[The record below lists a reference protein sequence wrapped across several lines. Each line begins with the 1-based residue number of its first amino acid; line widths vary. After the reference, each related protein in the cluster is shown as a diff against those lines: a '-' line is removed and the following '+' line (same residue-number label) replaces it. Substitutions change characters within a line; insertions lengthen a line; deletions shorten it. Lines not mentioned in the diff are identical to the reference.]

1 MNNIKQVVLW
11 GHKLHTHTHSYIHNA
26 FYIAFKH
33 LGYKTLWLD
42 NTDDFKT
49 KDFSQPLFLNENN
62 EITTIDFA
70 NTLFI
75 TEGQVDQNIPILST
89 AYYVLHNCNMDK
101 YNILP
106 KENYMILQVYTN
118 DVINKHH
125 ATEID
130 KSTLTYFKDKTLYI
144 PWATD
149 LLPEEINR
157 NIEKTKSGEFKIE
170 NMVSFVGSM
179 TRPWLHV
186 KQFCETKN
194 IRFECYGGNSR
205 NLSVEDNISLIQKS
219 ILAPAFQDDW
229 QSTNGYIPCR
239 IFKNISYGKMGI
251 TNNPT
256 VYELY
261 NREILFD
268 NNIFNAL
275 QKGLIFE
282 NFPEEK
288 KREIIIKLMEITR
301 DKHTYLNRIEQ
312 LFRFLSL
319 SI

>member
-33 LGYKTLWLD
+33 LEYKTLWLD
-42 NTDDFKT
+42 NKDDI
-49 KDFSQPLFLNENN
+49 SQ
-62 EITTIDFA
+62 IDFA

-75 TEGQVDQNIPILST
+75 TEGQVDQNIPINKT
-89 AYYVLHNCNMDK
+89 AYYILHNCNMEK
-101 YNILP
+101 YSSLP
-106 KENYMILQVYTN
+106 IENYIILQVYTN
-118 DVINKHH
+118 DVINKHN

-130 KSTLTYFKDKTLYI
+130 KSTLTYFKDKTLFM

-157 NIEKTKSGEFKIE
+157 NIEKVKNGEFNIE

-205 NLSVEDNISLIQKS
+205 NLSIEDNISLTQKS

-229 QSTNGYIPCR
+229 QSANGYIPCR

-282 NFPEEK
+282 NLPNEK
-288 KREIIIKLMEITR
+288 KNEIIIKLMEITR

>member
-1 MNNIKQVVLW
+1 MNNIQQVVLW
-11 GHKLHTHTHSYIHNA
+11 GHKLHSHTHSYIHNA

-42 NTDDFKT
+42 NNDDISNI
-49 KDFSQPLFLNENN
+49 DFS
-62 EITTIDFA
+62 

-75 TEGQVDQNIPILST
+75 TEGQVDQNIPILKT

-101 YNILP
+101 YSILP
-106 KENYMILQVYTN
+106 EENYMILQVYTN
-118 DVINKHH
+118 DVINKHN

-130 KSTLTYFKDKTLYI
+130 KSTLTYFKGKTLYM

-157 NIEKTKSGEFKIE
+157 NIEKVKNREFKIE
-170 NMVSFVGSM
+170 NMISFVGSL
-179 TRPWLHV
+179 TRPWLYV
-186 KQFCETKN
+186 KHFCENNN

-205 NLSVEDNISLIQKS
+205 NLSVEDNISLTQQS

-229 QSTNGYIPCR
+229 QSQNGYIPCR

-256 VYELY
+256 VYQLY

-268 NNIFNAL
+268 NNIFNSL

-312 LFRFLSL
+312 IFKFLSL

>member
-1 MNNIKQVVLW
+1 MNIYMNNIQQVVIW
-11 GHKLHTHTHSYIHNA
+11 GHKLHSHTHSYIHNA
-26 FYIAFKH
+26 FVIAFKH

-42 NTDDFKT
+42 NKDDI
-49 KDFSQPLFLNENN
+49 SN
-62 EITTIDFA
+62 IDFT
-70 NTLFI
+70 NSLFI
-75 TEGQVDQNIPILST
+75 TEGQVDQNIPIIKT
-89 AYYVLHNCNMDK
+89 AYYILHNCNMDK
-101 YNILP
+101 YSTLS
-106 KENYMILQVYTN
+106 KENYIILQVYTN

-125 ATEID
+125 AIEID
-130 KSTLTYFKDKTLYI
+130 KSTLTYFKDNTIYM

-149 LLPEEINR
+149 LLPEEINQ
-157 NIEKTKSGEFKIE
+157 NIKKVKNGDFKIE

-179 TRPWLHV
+179 TRPWLYV
-186 KQFCETKN
+186 KQFCDNKN
-194 IRFECYGGNSR
+194 IQFECYGGNSR
-205 NLSVEDNISLIQKS
+205 NLSVEDNITLTQKS

-229 QSTNGYIPCR
+229 QSANGYIPCR

-288 KREIIIKLMEITR
+288 KKEIIIKLMEVTR
-301 DKHTYLNRIEQ
+301 DKNTYLNRIEQ
-312 LFRFLSL
+312 LFRFLQMDRNIKKES
-319 SI
+319 